1 MQINFKL
8 FALLQDYLPA
18 EAKRTN
24 SLSIEVAETTTVMDV
39 IARFSLPL
47 KMVHL
52 VLIDGHFVAPDE
64 RATRTFKEGETL
76 SIWPPVAGG

>member
-1 MQINFKL
+1 MKINFKL

-24 SLSIEVAETTTVMDV
+24 SLSIDVTETTTVMEV
-39 IARFSLPL
+39 VERFSLPL

-52 VLIDGHFVAPDE
+52 VLIDGHYVAPGE
-64 RATRTFKEGETL
+64 RASRTFKEGETL